1 MIDEQQKEVIYIK
14 ERKTK
19 NGIVKKKKE
28 LKVKIG
34 QPDFKSSRLKER
46 L

>member
-1 MIDEQQKEVIYIK
+1 MNNKRRSYTLKREKQKMVSE
-14 ERKTK
+14 
-19 NGIVKKKKE
+19 KKKE